1 MKTTIDLPE
10 ALLRR
15 AKATAALRGRKLRE
29 LVVEG
34 LERVISDPASASG
47 GPTVVSAYDL
57 MKEYCGAFD
66 SGIENLGSDPKHLE
80 GFGR

>member
-1 MKTTIDLPE
+1 VKTTIDLPE
-10 ALLRR
+10 MLLRR

-34 LERVISDPASASG
+34 LERVLSDPDPGKRAM
-47 GPTVVSAYDL
+47 VSAYDL

-66 SGIENLGSDPKHLE
+66 SGIANLGSDEKHLE
-80 GFGR
+80 GFGQ